1 MGGGSQFWLDILGSG
16 LVVWLVNKAVSIWQ
30 NRRKL
35 PTNAVSILQN
45 SASTAVERTEKDN
58 LRLRADNARL
68 DEERRELDRR
78 NDVLMDVIRD
88 LLAYSKRQSVEI
100 RRLGGVIEDPPPLP
114 PEFSQPTGG
123 DR

>member
-1 MGGGSQFWLDILGSG
+1 MSEQGWLQILGSG
-16 LVVWLVNKAVSIWQ
+16 LVVWLLNRGVTIWS

-58 LRLRADNARL
+58 VRLRAENERIDA
-68 DEERRELDRR
+68 ERRVLDHR
-78 NDVLMDVIRD
+78 NDVLMDAVRE
-88 LLAYSKRQSVEI
+88 LLAYSKRQSAEI

-114 PEFSQPTGG
+114 PEFAEA
-123 DR
+123 